1 MLSILNI
8 VCQKGDIDIAKL
20 LLENGAPVDVKNAAD
35 QTPLCF
41 VKLLLTNRALTEVED
56 IKKSVLLC
64 TLHVTKKRTY
74 CTNALFSF
82 KRSFDGRH
90 VQKDTIIELYSESFE
105 NKNTHIETLQTFMVY
120 VNIYITKYGLPYSMN
135 F

>member
-56 IKKSVLLC
+56 IKKAYSSAHCTSQKNERIVQMLC
-64 TLHVTKKRTY
+64 SHSKGHLTEDMYKRTPLS
-74 CTNALFSF
+74 NSIVNHL
-82 KRSFDGRH
+82 KIRIH
-90 VQKDTIIELYSESFE
+90 
-105 NKNTHIETLQTFMVY
+105 TLKHYRPLWYMSTFILQSTVCP
-120 VNIYITKYGLPYSMN
+120 IQ
-135 F
+135 